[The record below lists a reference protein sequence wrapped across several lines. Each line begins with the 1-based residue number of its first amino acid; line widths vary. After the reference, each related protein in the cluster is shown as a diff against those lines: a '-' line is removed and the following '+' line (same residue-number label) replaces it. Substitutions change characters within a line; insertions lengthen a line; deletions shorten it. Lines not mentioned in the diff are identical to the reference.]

1 MTFKQVASYD
11 IDEVCIWL
19 NCIGLGGKAD
29 AFRQNAVDGATL
41 VSLTPEDLRGDL
53 NLTSLQAKKFEQS
66 LATTL
71 SMASNGGLPGPG
83 GAYSYGGPDLGPR
96 VQELETEN
104 ANLRYE
110 LSLLK
115 QHPPAPFAPNASVPV
130 VPPGAAPPLNGGYPT
145 AQHGAAP
152 PVPGG
157 YPPEE
162 HHYRPQGYPAPAPPP
177 PAPAAMA
184 APPPQRRGP
193 GVLGGAATGA
203 AGGAVKGAI
212 AGAILPN
219 MSAKDGARAG
229 AAVGGFGGG
238 MKGLKNRVRR

>member
-115 QHPPAPFAPNASVPV
+115 QHPPAPVAPNYSVPV
-130 VPPGAAPPLNGGYPT
+130 GPPG
-145 AQHGAAP
+145 QAP
-152 PVPGG
+152 PVHGG
-157 YPPEE
+157 YPPEQ
-162 HHYRPQGYPAPAPPP
+162 YGGYPPQHHGGY
-177 PAPAAMA
+177 
-184 APPPQRRGP
+184 PPQQRGGYPPQQRGQRSRP
-193 GVLGGAATGA
+193 GVVGGAATGA

-212 AGAILPN
+212 MGAILPG
-219 MSAKDGARAG
+219 MSAGDGAKAG

-238 MKGLKNRVRR
+238 MKGLKNRYRR